1 MKLVMKLLQ
10 WLLIGLAAVSA
21 LAVLV
26 GQLGLLQGTRPDDL
40 GVHDGRL
47 KPPSATPNS
56 VSSQALLWS
65 KHKQQHE
72 QAQLAQIA
80 PLPVHGDG
88 LASIARLQVLLQ
100 ADPAVTVVESRSN
113 YLYAQYTSPLMKFV
127 DDVEF
132 WYDARNGV
140 IQVRSASRLGR
151 NDFGANRRRIEA
163 LREQLAAS

>member
-1 MKLVMKLLQ
+1 
-10 WLLIGLAAVSA
+10 
-21 LAVLV
+21 
-26 GQLGLLQGTRPDDL
+26 
-40 GVHDGRL
+40 
-47 KPPSATPNS
+47 
-56 VSSQALLWS
+56 
-65 KHKQQHE
+65 
-72 QAQLAQIA
+72 
-80 PLPVHGDG
+80 VHGDG